1 MTDAAGSRGGSGGA
15 HRMPLLDL
23 MRFVLAAAVV
33 LYHFTATPTVGRYLD
48 ADPATVFPA
57 INEASRYG
65 WLGVQ
70 VFFVIS
76 GLVITRSAAHGSLR
90 RFVTS
95 RAVRLLPAY
104 WACIA
109 LTVALRLLWDDG
121 RSLDV
126 GEVLVNLTM
135 VQGQLGVPSLQ
146 VVFWTLLVELKF
158 YLLVAALL
166 ALGPLTR
173 RRVLLLATVWPV
185 LALVVELGLAQD
197 PGGTSGMLLHWVGEL
212 VVPPYAAC
220 FGLGM
225 VLHVLREDPR
235 CRAAWWALALLC
247 GLVVRTTLAEARAAT
262 ELQEVPVDAGVSVV
276 VLLVAVVLLAVATWV
291 RVPVRVARACAWL
304 GALSYPLYLVH
315 VEFGYLA
322 IDVVGH
328 RGSWVPAL
336 VAAVVAALLLSVV
349 VHAVEKRTAPRLRRV
364 LEPSRA
370 APAPQGDVA
379 APAEQDAA
387 PRSAGERVG
396 ADR

>member
-1 MTDAAGSRGGSGGA
+1 MTDATKQRARSAGA
-15 HRMPLLDL
+15 PRMPLLDL

-33 LYHFTATPTVGRYLD
+33 LYHFTATPTVGRYLEV
-48 ADPATVFPA
+48 APTTAFPA
-57 INEASRYG
+57 LNEVTRYG

-70 VFFVIS
+70 AFFVIS
-76 GLVITRSAAHGSLR
+76 GLVITRSAVGGSLR

-104 WACIA
+104 WACVV
-109 LTVALRLLWDDG
+109 LTAGLRFLWDDERRPG
-121 RSLDV
+121 V
-126 GEVLVNLTM
+126 GEVLANLTM
-135 VQGQLGVPSLQ
+135 VQGQFGVPSLQ

-158 YLLVAALL
+158 YLLVACLL

-185 LALVVELGLAQD
+185 VALVVELGLAQG
-197 PGGTSGMLLHWVGEL
+197 PGGASATALRWTAEL

-235 CRAAWWALALLC
+235 CRAAWWSLALVS
-247 GLVVRTTLAEARAAT
+247 GLVVRTTVAEARAAT
-262 ELQEVPVDAGVSVV
+262 ALQEVPVGAGAAVV
-276 VLLVAVVLLAVATWV
+276 VLLVAVVLLVVATWV
-291 RVPVRVARACAWL
+291 RVPAGVARACTVL

-328 RGSWVPAL
+328 RGSWLPAL
-336 VAAVVAALLLSVV
+336 VAALVTALVLSVV
-349 VHAVEKRTAPRLRRV
+349 VQAVEKRTAPRLRRA
-364 LEPSRA
+364 LAPRTPPQETSEDGSRA
-370 APAPQGDVA
+370 PTPGAVL
-379 APAEQDAA
+379 
-387 PRSAGERVG
+387 RERVTV
-396 ADR
+396 DR